1 MTHVISRIGLGCY
14 TSCVATS
21 SFSSIFAAKQDEVR
35 SVLGAVRCPS
45 VERMRDL
52 LAPSAHKPLALSE
65 LAELLEVGATF
76 DADEQREL
84 LRDTVA
90 RCSTNRLGNRL
101 RYVAPIYVSSY
112 CVDACPYCNFSA
124 TRKSAIRK
132 RLSLKEL
139 EEEVRLVLARDM
151 RVIELVYGTDPEFTT
166 DLLVR
171 YVAKVAEMLDDQPG
185 SGVLLCTEYLTSE
198 AYAALHDA
206 GLWGIVQWD
215 ETLDPDA
222 YRKWHSQSPQK
233 REFLLRMDNHD
244 RAMRA
249 GLEVATGALFGL
261 ADYRYDALMQIAKAR
276 HLESEYGRG
285 PFVLGTARLKPIA
298 GQELHFQTEVS
309 DYAYETALLV
319 YKLALPESG
328 RWLQTRETFS
338 LNLRNLL
345 DEDVFTYRCGEVR
358 PGGYHPSEAAD
369 IKAGQFGVNE
379 LEREY
384 VERELAARRF
394 TIDYSWI
401 ESEQIKSDAPV
412 GCPTHPS
419 IGRVG
424 T

>member
-1 MTHVISRIGLGCY
+1 
-14 TSCVATS
+14 VATS
-21 SFSSIFAAKQDEVR
+21 SFSSIFVAKQAEVR
-35 SVLGAVRCPS
+35 SVLDAVGCPS
-45 VERMRDL
+45 VERLRDL
-52 LAPSAHKPLALSE
+52 LAASEHQALCLSD
-65 LAELLEVGATF
+65 LAELLEIGTF
-76 DADEQREL
+76 PETDQQLEL
-84 LRDTVA
+84 LRAAVA
-90 RCSTNRLGNRL
+90 HRAANPLGNRV

-132 RLSLKEL
+132 RLSLEEL

-151 RVIELVYGTDPEFTT
+151 RVIELVYATDPDFTT

-171 YVAKVAEMLDDQPG
+171 YVAKVAEMLDNQSG

-198 AYAALHDA
+198 AYAALRDA

-222 YRKWHSQSPQK
+222 YCKWHSQSPQK

-244 RAMRA
+244 RAMSA

-261 ADYRYDALMQIAKAR
+261 ADYRFDALIQIAKAR

-298 GQELHFQTEVS
+298 GQELHVQTEVS
-309 DYAYETALLV
+309 DHAYETALLV

-328 RWLQTRETFS
+328 RWLQTRETFAM
-338 LNLRNLL
+338 NLSNLL
-345 DEDVFTYRCGEVR
+345 DGDVFTYRCGEVR
-358 PGGYHPSEAAD
+358 PGGYQASEASD

-379 LEREY
+379 LERGY
-384 VERELAARRF
+384 VERELAAQNF
-394 TIDYSWI
+394 VIDYSWI
-401 ESEQIKSDAPV
+401 ESETVMRHPTNPAL
-412 GCPTHPS
+412 GC
-419 IGRVG
+419 VG